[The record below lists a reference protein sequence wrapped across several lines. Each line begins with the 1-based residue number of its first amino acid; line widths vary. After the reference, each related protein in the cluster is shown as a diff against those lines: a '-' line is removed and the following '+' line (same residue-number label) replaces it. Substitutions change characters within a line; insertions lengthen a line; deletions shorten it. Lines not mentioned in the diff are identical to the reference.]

1 MGKGM
6 FVNGSITINA
16 PASKVW
22 DALTK
27 PEWTRQYM
35 FGCDAVSD
43 WEVGSPIL
51 WNGAADGKTYVKG
64 KIVSY
69 NPGKILQYTTFDPNN
84 PEMED
89 VPSNY
94 LTVTYE
100 LSGKKGQTLLQVSQ
114 GDYSKVVDGDKRY
127 EETVGGWDSVLS
139 KIKEL
144 VEG

>member
-1 MGKGM
+1 MGKEL
-6 FVNGSITINA
+6 FVKGSITINA
-16 PASKVW
+16 PASRVW

-27 PEWTRQYM
+27 PEWTRRYM
-35 FGCDAVSD
+35 FGCDVVSD
-43 WEVGSPIL
+43 WKVGNPVL

-64 KIVSY
+64 KVVSY
-69 NPGKILQYTTFDPNN
+69 NPGKMLQYTTFDPNN

-100 LSGKKGQTLLQVSQ
+100 LSNQNAHTVLHVSQ
-114 GDYSKVVDGDKRY
+114 GDYSTVANGDQRY
-127 EETVGGWDSVLS
+127 KETVNGWDSILS

>member
-1 MGKGM
+1 MSKEM
-6 FVNGSITINA
+6 FVKGSITINA

-22 DALTK
+22 DVLTQ

-35 FGCDAVSD
+35 FGCDVVSD
-43 WEVGSPIL
+43 WKVGNPVL

-64 KIVSY
+64 NVVNIK
-69 NPGKILQYTTFDPNN
+69 PGNLLQYTTIDPNN

-89 VPSNY
+89 IPSNY

-100 LSGKKGQTLLQVSQ
+100 LSSQNDTTILNVTQ
-114 GDYSKVVDGDKRY
+114 GDYAKVANGKSRY

-144 VEG
+144 VEK